1 MDKYKY
7 MKCFEYVSERYYTNL
22 LANLHTK
29 IFLKVIS
36 ILYTVITYFHPNFVD
51 SEWYTDSF
59 ATTVDWRVSYRA
71 ETEKSVFPGCCADR
85 ARQVQV
91 ELEEQCESIHIQ
103 GSTWSGLSCPHV
115 AQLLFLHLTEKSNA
129 EGRVQ
134 SDSLVSEQH
143 SCTIYFL
150 AMGQWGKSMHLP
162 KCQILYLK
170 MGTIHTK
177 LRWSLNEVSTWR

>member
-7 MKCFEYVSERYYTNL
+7 VKCFEYVSERYYTNL

-115 AQLLFLHLTEKSNA
+115 AQLLFLHITEKSNA

-134 SDSLVSEQH
+134 SQTALWVSSTAVPFTSWPWVSGASQCISLSVRFSIWKWAQY
-143 SCTIYFL
+143 I
-150 AMGQWGKSMHLP
+150 
-162 KCQILYLK
+162 
-170 MGTIHTK
+170 
-177 LRWSLNEVSTWR
+177 